1 MDSLSIKEKCIKFE
15 TRAQNL
21 YPKLFFGMQD
31 HVVAPE
37 LRRCA
42 VELRKCAETGNG
54 PEAFENARKVSY
66 LLDVTHE
73 NRLVGDE
80 VYASIKADIEEIV
93 ALLCEDAAGAGSADA
108 DDAGTE
114 RHE

>member
-1 MDSLSIKEKCIKFE
+1 MNSLLIAEKCVKFE

-37 LRRCA
+37 MRRCA
-42 VELRKCAETGNG
+42 VDLRKCAEAGSY

-73 NRLVGDE
+73 NRLVSDE
-80 VYASIKADIEEIV
+80 VYSSIKADIEEIV
-93 ALLCEDAAGAGSADA
+93 ALLGEDAACGADSADTA
-108 DDAGTE
+108 QQE
-114 RHE
+114 

>member
-1 MDSLSIKEKCIKFE
+1 MNLLLITEKCTKFE

-21 YPKLFFGMQD
+21 YPKLFYGMQD

-37 LRRCA
+37 LRCCA
-42 VELRKCAETGNG
+42 VDLRKCAEAGNC
-54 PEAFENARKVSY
+54 PEALENARKVSY

-93 ALLCEDAAGAGSADA
+93 ALLGEDAASAGAADA
-108 DDAGTE
+108 E